1 MSGSRKQIL
10 VKSHRPVFEPFQFEF
25 FKFSKKFPNLNS
37 HIFGTGKA
45 AGMIFGEL
53 EQLFEL
59 YLNIEKKF
67 EKLKIFWSGVYMVT
81 FKGVPLLQELKFF

>member
-1 MSGSRKQIL
+1 
-10 VKSHRPVFEPFQFEF
+10 
-25 FKFSKKFPNLNS
+25 
-37 HIFGTGKA
+37 
-45 AGMIFGEL
+45 MIFGEL

-59 YLNIEKKF
+59 YLIIEKKI